1 MRAHDPVGVL
11 PQLGHGVDVTGLERV
26 VERLVGL
33 KDRLDVRR

>member
-11 PQLGHGVDVTGLERV
+11 PQLGHGVDVAGLEGV

-33 KDRLDVRR
+33 EDRLDVRR